1 MSHPEPP
8 PPTDTFAK
16 THYAQRAQQLIE
28 MNRKIELLGEANFEL
43 NLPKIAVIGAQSSG
57 KSSLVEAISKITVPR
72 EDSICTR
79 CPMECTVMVAPT
91 WSCNIYLRKKYEPN
105 GQPVNYNSKID
116 FETGITDPSGLEL
129 WLRRAQAAIL
139 CPHRD
144 PSEFRGMSAEA
155 IKMLLKDDEKAL
167 SFSKNVVGVDVKGPG
182 ATPLTFVDLPGI
194 VYNIKDSAYIQL
206 VKDLVNSSI
215 AGSNGSNTVILV
227 VVPMTGDME
236 GQEAMRLAREQD
248 PEGVRTVAVLT
259 KPDLVGPGEIGKQK
273 RWKSTIDGE
282 TDQLKHGYY
291 CVRLPDDEDRKLDSR
306 TFQRKAESFFAS
318 EPPWNEVV
326 NRDRF
331 GVQNLV
337 SSLSRLLVGLIESNL
352 PKMRKQIESLL
363 QKHRSEMSSLP
374 PSPTDSP
381 SIRMRRLTHQYLRAV
396 ESVIKGESHRQ
407 VFVQK
412 NRAAFAT
419 FRDELWSSGIEFVP
433 YINQPAPYGAQ
444 WTQLNQWDESFSSS
458 AVPQWE
464 RASVGVGGAGA
475 GGLPAFRHRLELKD
489 VRDVINESIGW
500 ELPDFVPFQ
509 ATVNLVQL
517 SLDDWPAPTQSC
529 LSSVFENSWNVFEEI
544 IQEVFQHH
552 PRLLSLVRLLTFE
565 SYKACYDRTSEAL
578 LETLREEPDLLY
590 TQRCHYLS
598 TEKQL
603 WAERFGAACG
613 SAKAD
618 WTKEVELMAGRF
630 VDVIPR
636 QIEHKLNRAFA
647 GNISERI
654 RADVDDLPSDKAEG
668 LMEEDKKIARKRAKL
683 RDVVERLEQA
693 EKLVMSFKG
702 GGGGGGYD
710 DSEEE
715 EDSDVD
721 LR

>member
-1 MSHPEPP
+1 
-8 PPTDTFAK
+8 
-16 THYAQRAQQLIE
+16 
-28 MNRKIELLGEANFEL
+28 
-43 NLPKIAVIGAQSSG
+43 
-57 KSSLVEAISKITVPR
+57 
-72 EDSICTR
+72 
-79 CPMECTVMVAPT
+79 
-91 WSCNIYLRKKYEPN
+91 
-105 GQPVNYNSKID
+105 
-116 FETGITDPSGLEL
+116 
-129 WLRRAQAAIL
+129 
-139 CPHRD
+139 
-144 PSEFRGMSAEA
+144 
-155 IKMLLKDDEKAL
+155 
-167 SFSKNVVGVDVKGPG
+167 
-182 ATPLTFVDLPGI
+182 
-194 VYNIKDSAYIQL
+194 
-206 VKDLVNSSI
+206 
-215 AGSNGSNTVILV
+215 
-227 VVPMTGDME
+227 
-236 GQEAMRLAREQD
+236 
-248 PEGVRTVAVLT
+248 
-259 KPDLVGPGEIGKQK
+259 
-273 RWKSTIDGE
+273 
-282 TDQLKHGYY
+282 
-291 CVRLPDDEDRKLDSR
+291 
-306 TFQRKAESFFAS
+306 
-318 EPPWNEVV
+318 
-326 NRDRF
+326 
-331 GVQNLV
+331 
-337 SSLSRLLVGLIESNL
+337 
-352 PKMRKQIESLL
+352 
-363 QKHRSEMSSLP
+363 
-374 PSPTDSP
+374 
-381 SIRMRRLTHQYLRAV
+381 
-396 ESVIKGESHRQ
+396 
-407 VFVQK
+407 
-412 NRAAFAT
+412 
-419 FRDELWSSGIEFVP
+419 
-433 YINQPAPYGAQ
+433 
-444 WTQLNQWDESFSSS
+444 
-458 AVPQWE
+458 WE

-603 WAERFGAACG
+603 WADRFGAACG

-654 RADVDDLPSDKAEG
+654 RADVDDLPNDKAEG

-721 LR
+721 LRWAQRLHFGNANPGAFNPYSALSLRKEPTRSPSPSPHVVSVATAANANVSEPALFPALFRAATPPVTSSQANSPVVAAAAKVPVNPSVGGLRKKKKKPRNSFSTVPSGD